1 MSAQTTTQ
9 LCDML
14 ANLLDQSRDREEALE
29 EEVLRLEALVR
40 AKDET
45 LGELLE
51 LCRSHYEWR
60 MWWDEEDQC
69 HAGGFERVNR

>member
-45 LGELLE
+45 LGELLDVID
-51 LCRSHYEWR
+51 LAGF
-60 MWWDEEDQC
+60 WDKADDLLWS
-69 HAGGFERVNR
+69 